1 MHKMI
6 YDEFFS
12 YLDLVK
18 ALKKA
23 GIKKDYSVFLT
34 TNIAL
39 MGQPASKNKN
49 KLKRKSHWVLKAV
62 KK

>member
-1 MHKMI
+1 MI

-12 YLDLVK
+12 YLNLVK

-23 GIKKDYSVFLT
+23 GIKKNYSVFLT

-39 MGQPASKNKN
+39 MGQPASKNKTQ
-49 KLKRKSHWVLKAV
+49 
-62 KK
+62 